1 MPTSCQSD
9 TCQGNGECRKSGGV
23 VKCICGEGWSGYTCG
38 ERQCGDMCVPGT
50 CDKGTGLCTCQQGY
64 LGDDCSQ
71 SVTKVKVSAPVDMWV
86 IILICVLGVLV
97 LVVGGLLFGCRKRCP
112 ATLPSV
118 DGKVSPHTISWPLIG
133 SRCQGVCFC
142 VAMCVTW
149 SGGVRTCSLLNLK
162 QFFHDFRKFSR
173 FFTFFV
179 LIKFFI
185 IFSNFFHIF
194 RLFKKIFTFFV
205 LIQFFYNF
213 SNFFRLFQKFAL
225 QKRHFFDQIFD
236 DFGPEVPSPAF

>member
-97 LVVGGLLFGCRKRCP
+97 LVVGGLLFGCRKRCYAAP
-112 ATLPSV
+112 PKPHPYEVVQPSEPPQYYTNSDMYSEHNYNYNLLHMTTLNASTSTL
-118 DGKVSPHTISWPLIG
+118 D
-133 SRCQGVCFC
+133 
-142 VAMCVTW
+142 
-149 SGGVRTCSLLNLK
+149 NE
-162 QFFHDFRKFSR
+162 
-173 FFTFFV
+173 
-179 LIKFFI
+179 IK
-185 IFSNFFHIF
+185 
-194 RLFKKIFTFFV
+194 L
-205 LIQFFYNF
+205 
-213 SNFFRLFQKFAL
+213 
-225 QKRHFFDQIFD
+225 
-236 DFGPEVPSPAF
+236 